1 MLHTLMILYIT
12 FFSPVDV
19 LVIDNNQFYF
29 EEVNTL
35 QTMIDKGNTSKKLA
49 QTLANKGLRVNYQEN
64 LTAVDLYKL
73 IKNTVK
79 FSDSEQTI
87 SLSTHGIYNDQG
99 HLIVQG
105 ALGELLDFNLL
116 VKELE
121 TYNKQVTFL
130 LAVCRTSDSKVY
142 EPIESDSI
150 KVICATEFGNTS
162 GLSTDSE
169 DCENYFLSAFTQV
182 IIDNLKFR
190 TLEDLVVNINKYMPT
205 FQKAT
210 LL

>member
-29 EEVNTL
+29 EEINTL
-35 QTMIDKGNTSKKLA
+35 QTMVDKGNTSKKLA
-49 QTLANKGLRVNYQEN
+49 QTLVNKGLRVNYQEN

-87 SLSTHGIYNDQG
+87 SLSTHGTYNDQG

-105 ALGELLDFNLL
+105 ALGKLLDFNLS

-121 TYNKQVTFL
+121 AYNKQVTFL
-130 LAVCRTSDSKVY
+130 LAVCRTSNSKVY
-142 EPIESDSI
+142 KPVKSDNI
-150 KVICATEFGNTS
+150 KVIYATELGNTS
-162 GLSTDSE
+162 NLNIDSE

-190 TLEDLVVNINKYMPT
+190 TLEDLVTNINKYMPT

-210 LL
+210 LH